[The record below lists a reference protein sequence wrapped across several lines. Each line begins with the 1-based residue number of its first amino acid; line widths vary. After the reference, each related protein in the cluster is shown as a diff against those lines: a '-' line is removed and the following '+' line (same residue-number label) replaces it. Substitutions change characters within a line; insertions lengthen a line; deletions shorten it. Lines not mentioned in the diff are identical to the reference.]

1 MIACISGIKT
11 IVIPPFSQWKWWQSI
26 VVQLVKSIFGVRDN
40 HYNFYFNLAKKK
52 YTSQIAVRE
61 ELSDDIIA
69 LKKSHEA
76 CYMALGY
83 IVRFFFTCQLRKHL
97 THYVVFHGTDVCRRK

>member
-1 MIACISGIKT
+1 M
-11 IVIPPFSQWKWWQSI
+11 
-26 VVQLVKSIFGVRDN
+26 VQLVKSIVGVRDN
-40 HYNFYFNLAKKK
+40 HFYFYFNLAKKKKK

-83 IVRFFFTCQLRKHL
+83 IVRFFLSF
-97 THYVVFHGTDVCRRK
+97 VN

>member
-1 MIACISGIKT
+1 MA
-11 IVIPPFSQWKWWQSI
+11 I
-26 VVQLVKSIFGVRDN
+26 VVQLVKSIVGVRDN
-40 HYNFYFNLAKKK
+40 HFYFYFNLAKKKKKK

-83 IVRFFFTCQLRKHL
+83 IVRFFFTYQLRKHL
-97 THYVVFHGTDVCRRK
+97 THNVVFH